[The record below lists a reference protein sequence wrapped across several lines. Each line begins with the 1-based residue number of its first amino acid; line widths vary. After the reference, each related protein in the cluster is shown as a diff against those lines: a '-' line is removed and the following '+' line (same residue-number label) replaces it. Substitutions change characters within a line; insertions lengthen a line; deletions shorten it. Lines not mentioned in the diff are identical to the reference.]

1 MKRTL
6 LMERVLDQTRLA
18 VIEDGALCE
27 LTIEQPGSESLSGNV
42 YLGRV
47 CNVLPGMNAAFVD
60 IGLEKNGF
68 LAAGDIRLPVQGDGA
83 LAAALGKARIEKLVR
98 PGGEIAVQVIRSQPG
113 AKGPQLSCHIT
124 LPGRLMALMC
134 GVQYV
139 GVSRRIDDGTERE
152 RLYKAGKSLIE
163 NTDVGI
169 ILRTAARGAN
179 EDALRTEF
187 ERLLSLMEDIRQKS
201 RHCAAPRLLYDDN
214 DLAVQAVRDL
224 LTDDVDAVWADDADC
239 FAQLMACA
247 RTYVPALAGRI
258 RLHDGQTPLFDLYRV
273 DAQADRA
280 LQRRV
285 WLDGGGSLVIE
296 ETEALTVVDVNTA
309 KNTGKR
315 GADETILQT
324 NLEAARELTRQ
335 LRLRDIGGIIVVDFI
350 DMRRDEDRQAL
361 MRRLRECAARDR
373 NHTTVVDMTPLGLVE
388 LTRKRV
394 RQSLSKQLTH
404 ACAHCGGT
412 GAVPTHEATARRIAR
427 ELWRRRRGG
436 DDTAL
441 LIEASAPVCAAL
453 KRIGIARDGRAVVR
467 VGSGLDAGEYR
478 LSPLDGKGQ
487 K

>member
-27 LTIEQPGSESLSGNV
+27 MYLQQPGSENLAGNV

-47 CNVLPGMNAAFVD
+47 SNVLPGMNAAFVD

-83 LAAALGKARIEKLVR
+83 LAEALGKARIENLVR

-113 AKGPQLSCHIT
+113 AKGPRLSCHIS
-124 LPGRLMALMC
+124 LPGRLMALMR
-134 GVQYV
+134 GVAYV
-139 GVSRRIDDGTERE
+139 GVSRRIDDGAERE
-152 RLYKAGKSLIE
+152 RLYKAGRSLTE
-163 NTDVGI
+163 KTDVGI
-169 ILRTAARGAN
+169 ILRTAAQGAG
-179 EDALRTEF
+179 ESALRAEY
-187 ERLLSLMEDIRQKS
+187 ERLSSLLADILEKS

-214 DLAVQAVRDL
+214 DLAVRAVRDL
-224 LTDDVDAVWADDADC
+224 LADDVDALWADDADC
-239 FAQLMACA
+239 FARLVACA
-247 RTYVPALAGRI
+247 RAYAPELAGRI

-280 LQRRV
+280 LGKRV

-315 GADETILQT
+315 SADETILKT
-324 NLEAARELTRQ
+324 NREAARELMRQ

-350 DMRRDEDRQAL
+350 DMRRDGDRQAL
-361 MRRLRECAARDR
+361 MELLRECAARDR
-373 NHTTVVDMTPLGLVE
+373 NHTTVVDITPLGLVE

-394 RQSLSKQLTH
+394 RQSLSRQLTR
-404 ACAHCGGT
+404 ACSHCGGT
-412 GAVPTHEATARRIAR
+412 GAAPAHEATARRIAR

-453 KRIGIARDGRAVVR
+453 KNIGIARDGRAVVR
-467 VGSGLDAGEYR
+467 ASSEPDAGEYR